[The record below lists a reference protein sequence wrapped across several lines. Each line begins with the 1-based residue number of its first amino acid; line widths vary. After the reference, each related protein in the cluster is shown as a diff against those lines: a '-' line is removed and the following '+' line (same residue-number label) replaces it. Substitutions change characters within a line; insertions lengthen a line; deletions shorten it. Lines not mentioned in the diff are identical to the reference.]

1 VPTLFDFFK
10 LSVFNFAAGAAGDQQ
25 RRDIVAFMLSFDTGT
40 HASVGA
46 QASMGGAASNGSARR
61 NQLVTIANAGSST
74 LTARATVGGVERG
87 YLYQSGSFQTDVTGE
102 VRTLAELDAL
112 AAAGTVVTY
121 TLVPNGTGAR
131 VLDRDGDGFR
141 DGDERA
147 ACSDPAN
154 PGSTPNSTCRFD
166 IAGANGVIDGQD
178 LSVLLGNWGGTG
190 AGDLNCDGLV
200 GGADLAIMLGAWGV
214 CQ

>member
-1 VPTLFDFFK
+1 
-10 LSVFNFAAGAAGDQQ
+10 
-25 RRDIVAFMLSFDTGT
+25 
-40 HASVGA
+40 
-46 QASMGGAASNGSARR
+46 MGGAASNGSARR